1 MKITIP
7 SLSQIVTPAAA
18 LAAVLALAPA
28 APASET
34 AAADAV
40 GATFQVV
47 EHRDIDYLPGTNHAD
62 DKDKL
67 DIFMPEGL
75 ANAPVVVYFH
85 GGGLQ
90 NGTKAIGEGLGRQLA
105 ARGIGL
111 VSANYRLSPAVM
123 HPAHM
128 EDATAAFVWTKRNI
142 GDYGGDAGR
151 VYVAGHSAGA
161 YLAALMALDPK
172 HLDAHGMRLADIK
185 GAIPISPFL
194 FVEDADVAPRRP
206 KTVWGTDEEVW
217 LEASVTPYIGAGKP
231 PMLFIYADGDDDWRR
246 EQNQRLAAKLSA
258 LGNAAAVI
266 EIEDRTHGSVNSNMA
281 EDLDTGMM
289 KVVSFVEGH

>member
-1 MKITIP
+1 MPIRT
-7 SLSQIVTPAAA
+7 STRTLRMAACLAAAA
-18 LAAVLALAPA
+18 LLAPA
-28 APASET
+28 T
-34 AAADAV
+34 ADAADGFAI
-40 GATFQVV
+40 V
-47 EHRDIDYLPGTNHAD
+47 EHRDVDYVPGKDYAE

-67 DIFMPEGL
+67 DVFMPEGL
-75 ANAPVVVYFH
+75 SNAPVVVYFH
-85 GGGLQ
+85 GGALQ
-90 NGTKAIGEGLGRQLA
+90 AGTKTIGEGLARQLA

-111 VSANYRLSPAVM
+111 VTANYRLSPAVM

-128 EDATAAFVWTKRNI
+128 EDAAAAFAWTKKHI
-142 GDYGGDAGR
+142 ASYGGDPER
-151 VYVAGHSAGA
+151 VFLSGHSAGA
-161 YLAALMALDPK
+161 YLAALLALDPSY
-172 HLDAHGMRLADIK
+172 LEAHGLKLSDVR
-185 GAIPISPFL
+185 GVVPISPFL
-194 FVEDADVAPRRP
+194 HVEDPDVAPRRP
-206 KTVWGTDEEVW
+206 KTVWGTDPEVW
-217 LEASVTPYIGAGKP
+217 LQASVTPYVGADKP